1 MTFLLDQS
9 VSRYRR
15 PLKIW
20 DFVSEI
26 KYWDLRTLNNVKS
39 NFSFKKI
46 NKKKTDFPAI
56 YSTVFRC
63 LLVVLLFFF
72 WFYCITTVTVTP
84 FIRRSQGWS
93 PGSGKALDQ
102 SQQKCSFFTEI
113 QFCCKFFQLQPKREN
128 SFSSLR
134 GKIEPFVKLNH
145 LCRTSRHGWL
155 SFSACNRCCAY
166 HLICIMTISTYTTGA
181 RAHFFTVQEPSKRV
195 ICALA
200 PVAAVNFLKG
210 KEFYENSR
218 QSYWILKKVKFFNCL
233 SSIINRF
240 KLIGFTSNWLIRLTW
255 QLRCLQTEQ
264 KSQQSLIFSSRAYA
278 LVYRGS
284 RACVSLAITL

>member
-1 MTFLLDQS
+1 MTFLLDAS
-9 VSRYRR
+9 VSPYKR

-20 DFVSEI
+20 DFVWEI
-26 KYWDLRTLNNVKS
+26 QYWDRRTLNNVKS
-39 NFSFKKI
+39 NFSFNGI
-46 NKKKTDFPAI
+46 NKKVLPAI

-63 LLVVLLFFF
+63 LLVVLLVSLALLHNHC
-72 WFYCITTVTVTP
+72 YS

-181 RAHFFTVQEPSKRV
+181 RAHFFTVQQPSKRV
-195 ICALA
+195 ISSL
-200 PVAAVNFLKG
+200 VAV
-210 KEFYENSR
+210 
-218 QSYWILKKVKFFNCL
+218 V
-233 SSIINRF
+233 
-240 KLIGFTSNWLIRLTW
+240 
-255 QLRCLQTEQ
+255 
-264 KSQQSLIFSSRAYA
+264 
-278 LVYRGS
+278 
-284 RACVSLAITL
+284 